1 MESEDIMIT
10 LIRRILRKNTTTM
23 ADEAAYYKSLAAYYM
38 EG

>member
-1 MESEDIMIT
+1 MIG
-10 LIRRILRKNTTTM
+10 LIRRILHKRNRTTI

>member
-1 MESEDIMIT
+1 MIT
-10 LIRRILRKNTTTM
+10 LIRRIRRILHRNRTTM

>member
-1 MESEDIMIT
+1 MIA
-10 LIRRILRKNTTTM
+10 LIRRILHRNKSTI

>member
-1 MESEDIMIT
+1 MIA
-10 LIRRILRKNTTTM
+10 LIRRILHKDRTAI

>member
-1 MESEDIMIT
+1 MIK
-10 LIRRILRKNTTTM
+10 LINRIFHRKQQRI

>member
-1 MESEDIMIT
+1 MIA
-10 LIRRILRKNTTTM
+10 LLLRRILHKRNKTTM